1 MTTNAIVS
9 VYKIY
14 GKTTLYKENGQILI
28 DEITKK
34 IQQKYSKVF
43 INFSGVKKIHAEFFK
58 NSICKMYESIKKHT
72 AIANLSRKIAYSGL
86 SKESTYILF
95 KELDCLLKI
104 IEMDK

>member
-14 GKTTLYKENGQILI
+14 GKTTLYKENGQLLI

-34 IQQKYSKVF
+34 IQQKYRKVF

-58 NSICKMYESIKKHT
+58 SSICKMYASIKKHT

-86 SKESTYILF
+86 SEESTDILF
-95 KELDCLLKI
+95 KELDCLLNI